1 MPKPEYNP
9 HTGKFETD
17 GEERI
22 LYPSEKHNQVRI
34 AVAGLIGLTLYQK
47 QQLARACEDLD
58 QLNAKLENGEVP
70 GLGSNDPSA
79 GGDMGGGADTSGGA
93 DMSGGDCG
101 GGAVGGFE
109 GFGFFG

>member
-1 MPKPEYNP
+1 MAKPEYNP
-9 HTGKFETD
+9 LTGKFETD
-17 GEERI
+17 EEHPTLR
-22 LYPSEKHNQVRI
+22 PSDQRNHVRI
-34 AVAGLIGLTLYQK
+34 AIAGLVGLTLYQK
-47 QQLARACEDLD
+47 QQLTQSCENLD

-79 GGDMGGGADTSGGA
+79 GADMSGGGDMSGGA

-101 GGAVGGFE
+101 GSAVGGFE